1 MKRNQNRLW
10 YLLLSAIMLFSLA
23 SCGKDGGKS
32 SGDPNLIKLDDYE
45 LLYKSACIME
55 NSDGKDA
62 LVLTL
67 DFTNTGEESSSYLWN
82 VLESATQNGTELSIT
97 TVYTD
102 YETLA
107 AISDSQWEEVA
118 PGATIEVHTAFL
130 LKDTTSKVEI
140 KYEQLFGSKSGKL
153 TIDPSTLSRE
163 TAGTGGEVS
172 LLDWWNGDWYGWW
185 MMTGC
190 YGYYE
195 DMEGQWWDICGTIDI
210 GEDYMGT
217 VTLWDTDYTKS
228 EPMVSAS
235 VSLSESGTGEYGTM
249 TSEGGWFTN
258 IELAHADWIID
269 PGLVD
274 YSDMICISG
283 YYEDGEDEFYY
294 DIYLRPWGTYWDDI
308 SEEDRPYSY
317 NDWYLPLIDGDASMP
332 DSIGAGAPAGS
343 GTSTGTVSGTVPG
356 GDGIISEEAVQKG
369 WVYMS
374 EVAKDI
380 YNTSYEE
387 LVDYFGVEGQFD
399 KEEYSDHMQVNM
411 RYYKWL
417 SSENPNHFLYVNFKE
432 KTPGV
437 FTVSAFNSSGFS
449 ASEAEAK
456 YLDIVKAEAA
466 EAERSNIANI
476 TMKDFSLEVVNRMN
490 DTSITIKTVMPD
502 SGWSTNNK
510 DMMVEN
516 EDPDAFGAGAIWF
529 QLKDSLERL
538 DFYKDSFK
546 NYQEGEDRVI
556 GGITFKCRT
565 YERIGYD
572 WIEYVAQIDDNR
584 ALSIGLTDLDCFEGT
599 VPDIILNSMTFQ

>member
-10 YLLLSAIMLFSLA
+10 CLFLSAVMLFSLA

-118 PGATIEVHTAFL
+118 PGATIEVQTAFEL
-130 LKDTTSKVEI
+130 LDTTNKVEVSFGT
-140 KYEQLFGSKSGKL
+140 LFGSKSGKL

-195 DMEGQWWDICGTIDI
+195 DMESQWWDICGTIDI

-235 VSLSESGTGEYGTM
+235 VSLSESGTGDYGTM
-249 TSEGGWFTN
+249 TSEGGSR
-258 IELAHADWIID
+258 
-269 PGLVD
+269 GL
-274 YSDMICISG
+274 
-283 YYEDGEDEFYY
+283 
-294 DIYLRPWGTYWDDI
+294 
-308 SEEDRPYSY
+308 DR
-317 NDWYLPLIDGDASMP
+317 
-332 DSIGAGAPAGS
+332 
-343 GTSTGTVSGTVPG
+343 
-356 GDGIISEEAVQKG
+356 
-369 WVYMS
+369 
-374 EVAKDI
+374 
-380 YNTSYEE
+380 
-387 LVDYFGVEGQFD
+387 
-399 KEEYSDHMQVNM
+399 
-411 RYYKWL
+411 
-417 SSENPNHFLYVNFKE
+417 
-432 KTPGV
+432 
-437 FTVSAFNSSGFS
+437 
-449 ASEAEAK
+449 
-456 YLDIVKAEAA
+456 
-466 EAERSNIANI
+466 
-476 TMKDFSLEVVNRMN
+476 
-490 DTSITIKTVMPD
+490 
-502 SGWSTNNK
+502 
-510 DMMVEN
+510 
-516 EDPDAFGAGAIWF
+516 
-529 QLKDSLERL
+529 
-538 DFYKDSFK
+538 
-546 NYQEGEDRVI
+546 
-556 GGITFKCRT
+556 
-565 YERIGYD
+565 
-572 WIEYVAQIDDNR
+572 
-584 ALSIGLTDLDCFEGT
+584 
-599 VPDIILNSMTFQ
+599 

>member
-10 YLLLSAIMLFSLA
+10 CLFLSAVMLFSLA

-118 PGATIEVHTAFL
+118 PGATIEVQTAFEL
-130 LKDTTSKVEI
+130 LDTTNKVEVSFGT
-140 KYEQLFGSKSGKL
+140 LFGSKSGKL

-235 VSLSESGTGEYGTM
+235 VSLSESGTGDYGTM

-258 IELAHADWIID
+258 I
-269 PGLVD
+269 
-274 YSDMICISG
+274 
-283 YYEDGEDEFYY
+283 DGEDEFYY

-476 TMKDFSLEVVNRMN
+476 TMNDFSLEVVNRMN